1 MFNDVGGQH
10 GKPYHPGDGKYVFNK
25 RPTIFFIVEC
35 VDLFLFV
42 CVWGGGGGG
51 GGVGS
56 SCSHTSFI
64 NRS

>member
-35 VDLFLFV
+35 VDFFCL
-42 CVWGGGGGG
+42 WGGGGGG
-51 GGVGS
+51 GLAVRVRTHLLLIGVDP
-56 SCSHTSFI
+56 
-64 NRS
+64 